1 MVLISL
7 KHSEGDGF
15 LYETTIIT
23 PNSDLISSL
32 VTVYNDRLR
41 SKILIEAVR
50 DLANY
55 GPMKNSE
62 CTGLALA
69 EKASTE
75 KEYTKDNS
83 YNADPSHARTG
94 DAPEVS
100 LVDTLRRTAQDLEEY
115 IDKSQVQRKVA
126 LSEYCISDKI
136 NLIRAAVTMAYPMDL
151 PDNDTVKIVLDENG
165 TITGSIINGLLDSKS
180 TSLWVAG
187 KEFEKGKLVSDR
199 LGHNE
204 KTKVIAKLQ
213 KTEDGPPSREP
224 IVSEVEKKAMM
235 AHYFKRQEEL
245 KKLGEADDDD
255 YLNSKWADSN
265 QMKRGLQGLENVRLP
280 GMRKMI

>member
-69 EKASTE
+69 EVRSF
-75 KEYTKDNS
+75 
-83 YNADPSHARTG
+83 
-94 DAPEVS
+94 
-100 LVDTLRRTAQDLEEY
+100 
-115 IDKSQVQRKVA
+115 
-126 LSEYCISDKI
+126 LSMVGWVF
-136 NLIRAAVTMAYPMDL
+136 LI
-151 PDNDTVKIVLDENG
+151 
-165 TITGSIINGLLDSKS
+165 
-180 TSLWVAG
+180 
-187 KEFEKGKLVSDR
+187 
-199 LGHNE
+199 
-204 KTKVIAKLQ
+204 
-213 KTEDGPPSREP
+213 
-224 IVSEVEKKAMM
+224 
-235 AHYFKRQEEL
+235 
-245 KKLGEADDDD
+245 
-255 YLNSKWADSN
+255 
-265 QMKRGLQGLENVRLP
+265 
-280 GMRKMI
+280 KMCEMNRYRI